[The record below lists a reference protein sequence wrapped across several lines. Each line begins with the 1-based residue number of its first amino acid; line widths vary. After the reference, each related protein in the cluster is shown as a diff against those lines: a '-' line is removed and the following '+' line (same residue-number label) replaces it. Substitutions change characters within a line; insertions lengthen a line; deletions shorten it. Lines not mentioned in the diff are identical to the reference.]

1 MVGVLYHHPERRWF
15 TTQWLK
21 DKGYVMSE
29 QDLQSYNKKNEVFFG
44 DTGELDVNA
53 RKALVLLCVGP
64 SIDAIRSP
72 EVWKDVISHESELRK
87 RLNEMFLEL
96 IVDHEQEV
104 AFAKQNYE
112 AECNPPILMRKK
124 PQPFMDSVL
133 LLFLRKKL
141 LEATAQGNR
150 AVVDEME
157 MSDHLK
163 AFQSNTG
170 DDAGYNRKCKAA
182 IERIRKL
189 QLLNQIKEGEPRFE
203 ISPTL
208 KLIFPAEEIVR
219 LEKRYQ
225 ELATQGAIDSVDVD
239 SESNDEEAV

>member
-1 MVGVLYHHPERRWF
+1 LHDIITKIHLEFTPNHASQNIHSTGIPVGVLYHRPERRWF
-15 TTQWLK
+15 TTHW
-21 DKGYVMSE
+21 
-29 QDLQSYNKKNEVFFG
+29 
-44 DTGELDVNA
+44 
-53 RKALVLLCVGP
+53 
-64 SIDAIRSP
+64 
-72 EVWKDVISHESELRK
+72 
-87 RLNEMFLEL
+87 
-96 IVDHEQEV
+96 
-104 AFAKQNYE
+104 
-112 AECNPPILMRKK
+112 
-124 PQPFMDSVL
+124 
-133 LLFLRKKL
+133 
-141 LEATAQGNR
+141 
-150 AVVDEME
+150 
-157 MSDHLK
+157 LK